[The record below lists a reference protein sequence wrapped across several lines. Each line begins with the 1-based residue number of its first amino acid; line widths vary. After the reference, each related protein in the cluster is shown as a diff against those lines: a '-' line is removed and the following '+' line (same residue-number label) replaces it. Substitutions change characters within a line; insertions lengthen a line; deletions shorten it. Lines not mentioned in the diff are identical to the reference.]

1 MAAGAGMSL
10 LELSG
15 VGRRFGGVVAV
26 DSMDMSVDEGEILG
40 LMGAN
45 GAGKTTLFALIAGNL
60 RPSAGEIRFRGRR
73 IDGLR
78 PDQVNR
84 LGIARAFQIVR
95 PFAGLSVLENV
106 AVGSLFGAG
115 RERSMQGAEERA
127 LDVLEEVGLAER
139 AADPAGTLTLAG
151 RKRLEIA
158 RALATRPRLLL
169 LDEVMAGL
177 TPVEVTQALEMI
189 WALRQRH
196 GLTIVVIE
204 HVMRALMRLCERL
217 VVLHHGVR
225 IAEGSPGEVAADPRV
240 IEAYLGRG
248 RE

>member
-1 MAAGAGMSL
+1 MSL
-10 LELSG
+10 LELKG

-26 DSMDMSVDEGEILG
+26 DSMDMTVEEGEILG

-60 RPSAGEIRFRGRR
+60 RPSAGEIRLRGRR

-106 AVGSLFGAG
+106 AIGVLFGTG
-115 RERSMQGAEERA
+115 REPSTRLAHERA
-127 LDVLEEVGLAER
+127 REVLEEVGLAGR

-177 TPVEVTQALEMI
+177 TPVEVAEALETI
-189 WALRQRH
+189 LALRQRH

-217 VVLHHGVR
+217 VVLHHGVK
-225 IAEGSPGEVAADPRV
+225 IAEGAPDAIAADPRV
-240 IEAYLGRG
+240 IEAYLGRA
-248 RE
+248 RR

>member
-1 MAAGAGMSL
+1 MSL
-10 LELSG
+10 LELKG

-26 DSMDMSVDEGEILG
+26 DAMDMTVDEGEILG

-60 RPSAGEIRFRGRR
+60 RPSAGEIRFRSRR

-106 AVGSLFGAG
+106 AVGILFGTG
-115 RERSMQGAEERA
+115 REHSIRRAEERA
-127 LDVLEEVGLAER
+127 FEVLEEVGLADR
-139 AADPAGTLTLAG
+139 ALDPAGALTLAG

-177 TPVEVTQALEMI
+177 TPVEVWQALDMI
-189 WALRQRH
+189 VALKQRH
-196 GLTIVVIE
+196 GLTIIVIE

-217 VVLHHGVR
+217 VVLHHGTR
-225 IAEGSPGEVAADPRV
+225 IAEGAPDEIADDPKV
-240 IEAYLGRG
+240 IEAYLGRA

>member
-1 MAAGAGMSL
+1 MSL
-10 LELSG
+10 LELAG

-26 DSMDMSVDEGEILG
+26 DAMDMAVEEGEILG

-45 GAGKTTLFALIAGNL
+45 GAGKTTLFGLIAGNL
-60 RPSAGEIRFRGRR
+60 RPSAGEIRFDGRR

-78 PDQVNR
+78 PDRVNR

-95 PFAGLSVLENV
+95 PFAGLSVRENV
-106 AVGSLFGAG
+106 AVGALFGSG
-115 RERSMQGAEERA
+115 RERSPRVAGLRAMQ
-127 LDVLEEVGLAER
+127 VLEEVGLASR
-139 AADPAGTLTLAG
+139 AADLAGTLTLAG

-177 TPVEVTQALEMI
+177 TPAEVGEALDMI
-189 WALRQRH
+189 LRLRERH
-196 GLTIVVIE
+196 GLTVVVIE

-217 VVLHHGVR
+217 VVLHHGVK
-225 IAEGSPGEVAADPRV
+225 IAEGPPAEIAADPKV

-248 RE
+248 RG

>member
-1 MAAGAGMSL
+1 MSL
-10 LELSG
+10 LEIEA
-15 VGRRFGGVVAV
+15 VRRRFGGVVAV
-26 DSMDMSVDEGEILG
+26 ESIDMTVEEGEILG

-95 PFAGLSVLENV
+95 PFAGLSVKENV
-106 AVGSLFGAG
+106 AVGVLFGSG
-115 RERSMQGAEERA
+115 RERSPRLAEQRA
-127 LDVLEEVGLAER
+127 LAVLEEVGLASR

-177 TPVEVTQALEMI
+177 TPTEVAEALDMI
-189 WALRQRH
+189 VALKRRH

-217 VVLHHGVR
+217 VVLHHGVK
-225 IAEGSPGEVAADPRV
+225 IAEGAPGEIAADPRV

-248 RE
+248 PE

>member
-1 MAAGAGMSL
+1 MSL
-10 LELSG
+10 LQLKG

-26 DSMDMSVDEGEILG
+26 DSMDMTVEEGEILG

-60 RPSAGEIRFRGRR
+60 RPSAGEIRLRGRR

-106 AVGSLFGAG
+106 AIGVLFGTG
-115 RERSMQGAEERA
+115 REPSTRLAEERA
-127 LDVLEEVGLAER
+127 REVLEEVGLAGR

-158 RALATRPRLLL
+158 RALATRPSLLL

-177 TPVEVTQALEMI
+177 TPVEAAEALETI
-189 WALRQRH
+189 LALRQRH

-217 VVLHHGVR
+217 VVLHHGVK
-225 IAEGSPGEVAADPRV
+225 IAEGAPGAIAADPKV
-240 IEAYLGRG
+240 IEAYLGPAR
-248 RE
+248 R

>member
-1 MAAGAGMSL
+1 MSL
-10 LELSG
+10 LELKG

-26 DSMDMSVDEGEILG
+26 DAMDMTVDEGEILG

-78 PDQVNR
+78 PDRVNR
-84 LGIARAFQIVR
+84 LGVARAFQIVR

-106 AVGSLFGAG
+106 AVASLFGAG
-115 RERSMQGAEERA
+115 RERSIRRAEKSAFE
-127 LDVLEEVGLAER
+127 VLEEVGLSDR
-139 AADPAGTLTLAG
+139 ARDPAGTLTLAG

-177 TPVEVTQALEMI
+177 TPVEVSE
-189 WALRQRH
+189 ALRMVLTLKERH

-217 VVLHHGVR
+217 VVLHHGVK
-225 IAEGSPGEVAADPRV
+225 IAEGAPGEIAADPRV
-240 IEAYLGRG
+240 IEAYLGRA

>member
-1 MAAGAGMSL
+1 MSL
-10 LELSG
+10 LELEG

-26 DSMDMSVDEGEILG
+26 KSMDMAVEEGEVLG

-45 GAGKTTLFALIAGNL
+45 GAGKTTLFGLIAGNL

-78 PDQVNR
+78 PDRVNR

-95 PFAGLSVLENV
+95 PFAGLSVQENV
-106 AVGSLFGAG
+106 AVGVLFGGG
-115 RERSMQGAEERA
+115 RERSTRAAGERA
-127 LDVLEEVGLAER
+127 MEVLEEVGLAAR

-177 TPVEVTQALEMI
+177 TPVEVAEALDMI
-189 WALRQRH
+189 VGLKERH
-196 GLTIVVIE
+196 CLTIVVIE

-217 VVLHHGVR
+217 VVLHHGVK
-225 IAEGSPGEVAADPRV
+225 IAEGAPGEVAADPRV
-240 IEAYLGRG
+240 IEAFLGRA

>member
-1 MAAGAGMSL
+1 MSL
-10 LELSG
+10 LELKG
-15 VGRRFGGVVAV
+15 VGRRFGGVHAV
-26 DSMDMSVDEGEILG
+26 DEMDMTVDEGEILG

-78 PDQVNR
+78 PDRVNR

-106 AVGSLFGAG
+106 AVGCLFGAG
-115 RERSMQGAEERA
+115 REPSIRRAEDRA
-127 LDVLEEVGLAER
+127 LELLEEVDLADR
-139 AADPAGTLTLAG
+139 ARDPAGTLTLAG

-177 TPVEVTQALEMI
+177 TPVEVTEALEMI
-189 WALRQRH
+189 QALRQRH

-217 VVLHHGVR
+217 VVLHHGVK
-225 IAEGSPGEVAADPRV
+225 IAEGAPGEVAADPRV
-240 IEAYLGRG
+240 IEAYLGRS

>member
-1 MAAGAGMSL
+1 MSL
-10 LELSG
+10 LELNG

-26 DSMDMSVDEGEILG
+26 DAMDMAVEEGEILG

-45 GAGKTTLFALIAGNL
+45 GAGKTTLFGLIAGNL
-60 RPSAGEIRFRGRR
+60 RPSAGEIRFDGRR

-78 PDQVNR
+78 PDRVNR

-95 PFAGLSVLENV
+95 PFAGLSVRENV
-106 AVGSLFGAG
+106 AVGALFGSG
-115 RERSMQGAEERA
+115 RERSPRVAGLRAMQ
-127 LDVLEEVGLAER
+127 VLEEVGLASR

-177 TPVEVTQALEMI
+177 TPAEVGEALDMI
-189 WALRQRH
+189 LRLRERH
-196 GLTIVVIE
+196 GLTVVVIE

-217 VVLHHGVR
+217 VVLHHGVK
-225 IAEGSPGEVAADPRV
+225 IAEGPPAEIAADPTV

>member
-1 MAAGAGMSL
+1 MSL

-26 DSMDMSVDEGEILG
+26 DAMDMAVEEGEILG

-45 GAGKTTLFALIAGNL
+45 GAGKTTLFGLIAGNL
-60 RPSAGEIRFRGRR
+60 RPSAGEIRFDGRR

-78 PDQVNR
+78 PDRVNR

-95 PFAGLSVLENV
+95 PFAGLSVRENV
-106 AVGSLFGAG
+106 AVGALFGSG
-115 RERSMQGAEERA
+115 RERSPRVAGLRAMQ
-127 LDVLEEVGLAER
+127 VLEEVGLASR

-177 TPVEVTQALEMI
+177 TPAEVGEALDMI
-189 WALRQRH
+189 LRLRERH
-196 GLTIVVIE
+196 GLTVVVIE

-217 VVLHHGVR
+217 VVLHHGLK
-225 IAEGSPGEVAADPRV
+225 IAEGPPAEIAADPKV

-248 RE
+248 RG

>member
-1 MAAGAGMSL
+1 MSL
-10 LELSG
+10 LQLKG

-26 DSMDMSVDEGEILG
+26 DSMDMTVEEGEILG

-60 RPSAGEIRFRGRR
+60 RPSAGEIRLRGRR

-106 AVGSLFGAG
+106 AIGVLFGTG
-115 RERSMQGAEERA
+115 REPSTRLAEERA
-127 LDVLEEVGLAER
+127 REVLEEVGLAGR

-177 TPVEVTQALEMI
+177 TPVEAAEALETI
-189 WALRQRH
+189 LALRQRH

-217 VVLHHGVR
+217 VVLHHGVK
-225 IAEGSPGEVAADPRV
+225 IAEGAPGAIAADPKV
-240 IEAYLGRG
+240 IEAYLGPAR
-248 RE
+248 R

>member
-1 MAAGAGMSL
+1 MSL
-10 LELSG
+10 LEIAG
-15 VGRRFGGVVAV
+15 VRRRFGGVVAV
-26 DSMDMSVDEGEILG
+26 ESIDMTVSDGEILG

-95 PFAGLSVLENV
+95 PFAGLSVKENV
-106 AVGSLFGAG
+106 AVGALFGSG
-115 RERSMQGAEERA
+115 REPSPRLAERHAMQ
-127 LDVLEEVGLAER
+127 VLEEVGLAGR
-139 AADPAGTLTLAG
+139 AADLAGTLTLAG

-158 RALATRPRLLL
+158 RALATRPKLLL

-177 TPVEVTQALEMI
+177 TPAEVAEALDMI
-189 WALRQRH
+189 VALKQRH

-217 VVLHHGVR
+217 VVLHHGIK
-225 IAEGSPGEVAADPRV
+225 IAEGPPEEIAADPRV

>member
-1 MAAGAGMSL
+1 MSL
-10 LELSG
+10 LELDG

-26 DSMDMSVDEGEILG
+26 DAMDMAVEEGEILG

-45 GAGKTTLFALIAGNL
+45 GAGKTTLFGLIAGNL
-60 RPSAGEIRFRGRR
+60 RPSAGEIRFDGRR

-78 PDQVNR
+78 PDRVNR

-95 PFAGLSVLENV
+95 PFAGLSVRENV
-106 AVGSLFGAG
+106 AVGALFGSA
-115 RERSMQGAEERA
+115 RERSPRLAGERA
-127 LDVLEEVGLAER
+127 MQVLEEVGLASR

-177 TPVEVTQALEMI
+177 TPAEVGEALDMI
-189 WALRQRH
+189 VALKERH
-196 GLTIVVIE
+196 GLTVVVIE

-217 VVLHHGVR
+217 VVLHHGVK
-225 IAEGSPGEVAADPRV
+225 IAEGPPAEIAADPKV